1 MTDFN
6 KLFAGMP
13 GMDKLLAGM
22 PGMDKLMA
30 GMPGVNP
37 EALAASQ
44 KRNLDTMV
52 QAGQVIANGAQ
63 AALAKQ
69 VAALQTMVQDGTAVL
84 QSMWGT
90 KDLQA
95 GLKTQYEFMT
105 AAQQKAMALATEI
118 AEITQKTSQEAFEIL
133 RKRAEDTA
141 AEVVAFQ
148 KKKAA

>member
-1 MTDFN
+1 MTDLN
-6 KLFAGMP
+6 KLF
-13 GMDKLLAGM
+13 
-22 PGMDKLMA
+22 A

-52 QAGQVIANGAQ
+52 QAGQVIASGTQ

-69 VAALQTMVQDGTAVL
+69 MAALQTMMQDGTAVL

-105 AAQQKAMALATEI
+105 AAQQKATALATEI
-118 AEITQKTSQEAFEIL
+118 AEITQKASQEAFEIL
-133 RKRAEDTA
+133 RKRAEGTA
-141 AEVVAFQ
+141 AEVVALQ

>member
-13 GMDKLLAGM
+13 G
-22 PGMDKLMA
+22 
-30 GMPGVNP
+30 VNT

-44 KRNLDTMV
+44 KRNLDTLV
-52 QAGQVIANGAQ
+52 QASQVVATGTQ

-69 VAALQTMVQDGTAVL
+69 LAALQSMVQDGTAVM
-84 QSMWGT
+84 QSMFAT

-105 AAQQKAMALATEI
+105 AAQQKTLALATEI
-118 AEITQKTSQEAFEIL
+118 AEIAQKTGQEAFEIL
-133 RKRAEDTA
+133 RKRAEATA

-148 KKKAA
+148 KKAA